1 MGDWA
6 SAKRAKRR
14 PPIPGGFVFGQARN
28 FSVIARSF
36 PGILHQ
42 TAINSIKS
50 PPVKKLFLPVICLLA
65 AGLLPCGAE
74 TIVALYSNN
83 RLRQFDSD
91 SPESF
96 TQTVEITGIAAAEQV
111 VALDFDGDELVV
123 VSRKGTT
130 INFYRVDLG
139 TGVATKPPTSSA
151 NWSGTGFGFDYVP
164 NSSTRVLVSD
174 ADKLHVITGGQIG
187 FAPQTV
193 AYDNV
198 TSDGDPVDQHA
209 GDNPAIVALAFT
221 NDFPGSEAT
230 VLYGIDATPN
240 SLAVV
245 TRSTGQLDTVGPL
258 GVAVGTR
265 CGFDISGAT
274 GTAYAAFGSG
284 DFTTLYKVNLGTG
297 EATSVGSIGGQLVQ
311 AGVNVVDIAVVPP
324 APPAPPAAPDRL
336 LNISTRTRVGTG
348 EDVMIAGFI
357 AGGDAPSR
365 LIIRGLGPSLA
376 SAGIASPLPDPSLEI
391 YDANG
396 VIAANN
402 NWKSDQES
410 EITASQ
416 LAPTDNRE
424 AAFIGTFAPGGY
436 TAILSDANGSTG
448 VGIIEV
454 YRLEN

>member
-1 MGDWA
+1 M
-6 SAKRAKRR
+6 
-14 PPIPGGFVFGQARN
+14 
-28 FSVIARSF
+28 
-36 PGILHQ
+36 
-42 TAINSIKS
+42 
-50 PPVKKLFLPVICLLA
+50 KKLFLPVVCLLLA
-65 AGLLPCGAE
+65 SFLPCRAE
-74 TIVALYSNN
+74 TIVALYNNN
-83 RLRQFDSD
+83 RLRQFDSA
-91 SPESF
+91 SPGSF

-123 VSRKGTT
+123 ASREDTT
-130 INFYRVDLG
+130 IHFYRVDLS
-139 TGVATKPPTSSA
+139 TGAATKTTSSA

-164 NSSTRVLVSD
+164 SSSSRVLVSD

-187 FAPQTV
+187 FVPQTV

-198 TSDGDPVDQHA
+198 TTDGDPVDQNA

-230 VLYGIDATPN
+230 VLYGIDATAN
-240 SLAVV
+240 SLVVV

-258 GVAVGTR
+258 GEPNPGTR

-284 DFTTLYKVNLGTG
+284 DFTTLYKINLGSG
-297 EATSVGSIGGQLVQ
+297 AATEVGSIGGQFAQ
-311 AGVNVVDIAVVPP
+311 IGVNVVDIAVVPP
-324 APPAPPAAPDRL
+324 APPAPPAAGDRL

-348 EDVMIAGFI
+348 EDVMIAGFFT
-357 AGGDAPSR
+357 GGDAPSR

-396 VIAANN
+396 VIASND
-402 NWKSDQES
+402 NWKSNQES
-410 EITASQ
+410 EITATQ
-416 LAPTDNRE
+416 LQPTNDLE
-424 AAFIGTFAPGGY
+424 AAFVGEFAPGGY
-436 TAILSDANGSTG
+436 TAILSDANGASG